1 MRPTSFIPESG
12 ACTAKP
18 LLLGPYAMPLQS
30 PPRGPLAGTS
40 MKALGA
46 RLERRSDAQKAGGSG
61 SPGGALSA
69 LLNQALQSLRE
80 LPFSSPLRPLR
91 GELLRFHRLQQLEE
105 AHPGAF
111 WQAAAPGTLTLALL
125 SPAPVLKTLWPV
137 TPARLLFSATLA
149 PLASEGEALGLPE
162 TSTLRLPSPF
172 PRERQLS
179 LLLSDFD
186 LRARHRS
193 RPCRPS

>member
-1 MRPTSFIPESG
+1 M
-12 ACTAKP
+12 
-18 LLLGPYAMPLQS
+18 LLGPYAVPCRGSRPLAETPES
-30 PPRGPLAGTS
+30 PWRPPRAPSG
-40 MKALGA
+40 
-46 RLERRSDAQKAGGSG
+46 RQKAGGSG
-61 SPGGALSA
+61 SSGGALSA
-69 LLNQALQSLRE
+69 LLDQALHSLRE

-105 AHPGAF
+105 AHPDAF

-172 PRERQLS
+172 KGAPAQSPPFRL
-179 LLLSDFD
+179 
-186 LRARHRS
+186 
-193 RPCRPS
+193 